1 MAFLGSPMGRGVML
15 VSLALIRYSWY
26 RVMRTNYR
34 RNIQVKQ
41 DTTNMLAATT
51 AAANIREKVKMKNG
65 SHKCQFYKIL
75 CLQIKGKRLINEMA
89 KLEKNF
95 NETN

>member
-41 DTTNMLAATT
+41 DTTNLLAATT
-51 AAANIREKVKMKNG
+51 VAANLREKVK
-65 SHKCQFYKIL
+65 
-75 CLQIKGKRLINEMA
+75 
-89 KLEKNF
+89 
-95 NETN
+95 

>member
-41 DTTNMLAATT
+41 DTTNLLAATT
-51 AAANIREKVKMKNG
+51 AAANIREKVKSQDDLLIG
-65 SHKCQFYKIL
+65 SDCMTLIL
-75 CLQIKGKRLINEMA
+75 ML
-89 KLEKNF
+89 
-95 NETN
+95 